1 MNYVFLDID
10 TQNDFIHSHGALYV
24 PGAEK
29 LLEIYD
35 EISVYALDNEIT
47 VLASADT
54 HSEDDAEFAQFPP
67 HCVKNTEGQK
77 KIKETLPDIFFVQP
91 NDGKKVKK
99 ADLQKSNV
107 LFEKQTFDV
116 FSNPKIETY
125 LNYLMPKQVVVY
137 GVATDY
143 CVKAAVEG
151 LLQRNFPVL
160 LLTDAI
166 RAVDPHNEQK
176 VLDDLAAR
184 GAQLG
189 TFDHLVLSRE

>member
-1 MNYVFLDID
+1 MHCVFFDID
-10 TQNDFIHSHGALYV
+10 TQNDFIHPDGALYV

-29 LLEIYD
+29 LIEIYD

-47 VLASADT
+47 VLASADA
-54 HSEDDAEFAQFPP
+54 HDENDPEFLQFPP
-67 HCVKNTEGQK
+67 HCVRNTEGQK
-77 KIKETLPDIFFVQP
+77 KIKETLPHIFLVQP

-99 ADLQKSNV
+99 SDLQQTSV

-125 LNYLMPKQVVVY
+125 LNYIKPEQVVVY

-151 LLQRNFPVL
+151 LLDRNYSVL

-176 VLDDLAAR
+176 ILDELVAK
-184 GAQLG
+184 GAKLG
-189 TFDHLVLSRE
+189 TFDHLVLSRT

>member
-1 MNYVFLDID
+1 MHCIFLDID
-10 TQNDFIHSHGALYV
+10 TQNDFIHPHGALYV

-29 LLEIYD
+29 LIEIYD

-47 VLASADT
+47 VLASADA
-54 HSEDDAEFAQFPP
+54 HDEKDPEFSQFPA

-77 KIKETLPDIFFVQP
+77 KIKETLPDIFLVQP
-91 NDGKKVKK
+91 NDGKPVKK
-99 ADLQKSNV
+99 EDLQNSNV

-116 FSNPKIETY
+116 FSNSKIETY
-125 LNYLMPKQVVVY
+125 LNYLKPEKVVVY

-151 LLQRNFPVL
+151 LLRRDYAVM

-166 RAVDPHNEQK
+166 RAVDPHAEKN
-176 VLDDLAAR
+176 VLDELTAK
-184 GAQLG
+184 GAELG